1 MHEFDF
7 IAQWMRPLTQG
18 HADALGLADD
28 AAVMSVPEGMEL
40 VLTKDVLHEGVH
52 FVGDEPAGLIAQK
65 ALRTNLSDLAAM
77 GAKPYGYL
85 LGLGLPECVDDAWL
99 AAFAT
104 GLAQDNATFDVHVLG
119 GDTTRTLSKL
129 SISVTALGLV
139 PRGSA
144 IRRSDARAGDRLYVS
159 GTLGDAAMG
168 LRVAQGQ
175 SLGVTYAHHTWLHQR
190 YLVPQPRL
198 ALGMQLR
205 GSAHAAMDV
214 SDGLLQDAQ
223 HMATASGVAMRIHHA
238 MLPLSEA
245 ARAVIALD
253 ADAWSYVVAGGDDYE
268 LLVSLPADATVP
280 EGLIHI
286 GDVVAGEGVVLLD
299 ACGQDIT
306 PPRKGYQ
313 HF

>member
-52 FVGDEPAGLIAQK
+52 FVGDDPAGMIAQK

-85 LGLGLPECVDDAWL
+85 LGLGLPECVDEAWL

-104 GLAQDNATFDVHVLG
+104 GLAQDNTTFGVHVLG
-119 GDTTRTLSKL
+119 GDTTRTQGTL

-139 PRGSA
+139 PRGCA
-144 IRRSDARAGDRLYVS
+144 IRRSCARAGDRLYVS

-168 LRVAQGQ
+168 LCVARGHGW
-175 SLGVTYAHHTWLHQR
+175 GVENRHHAWLRQR

-198 ALGMQLR
+198 ELGMQLR
-205 GSAHAAMDV
+205 QIAHAAMDV

-223 HMATASGVAMRIHHA
+223 HMATASGVAIRIHRA

-245 ARAVIALD
+245 ARAVITVD
-253 ADAWSYVVAGGDDYE
+253 AAAWMHVVAGGDDYE
-268 LLVSLPADATVP
+268 LLVALPADATVP
-280 EGLIHI
+280 DGLTCI
-286 GDVVAGEGVVLLD
+286 GDVVVGEGVVLLD

>member
-1 MHEFDF
+1 MHEFGF

-18 HADALGLADD
+18 HVDALGLADD
-28 AAVMSVPEGMEL
+28 AALMSVPEGMEL

-77 GAKPYGYL
+77 GANAYGYM
-85 LGLGLPECVDDAWL
+85 LGLGLPTHVDEAWL

-104 GLAQDNATFDVHVLG
+104 GLAQDNAVFGVHVLG
-119 GDTTRTLSKL
+119 GDTTRTQDKL

-144 IRRSDARAGDRLYVS
+144 IRRSGARAGDKLYVS

-168 LRVAQGQ
+168 LHVARGQG
-175 SLGVTYAHHTWLHQR
+175 LGVDELHHAWLHQR

-198 ALGMQLR
+198 ALGVQLR
-205 GSAHAAMDV
+205 QIAHAAMDI

-223 HMATASGVAMRIHHA
+223 HMAKASGVSIRIHRD

-245 ARAVIALD
+245 ARAVIALNT
-253 ADAWSYVVAGGDDYE
+253 DAWAHVVAGGDDYE
-268 LLVSLPADATVP
+268 LLVALPADAVAP
-280 EGLIHI
+280 QGLTCI

-299 ACGQDIT
+299 VHGHNIT
-306 PPRKGYQ
+306 PHRRGYQ